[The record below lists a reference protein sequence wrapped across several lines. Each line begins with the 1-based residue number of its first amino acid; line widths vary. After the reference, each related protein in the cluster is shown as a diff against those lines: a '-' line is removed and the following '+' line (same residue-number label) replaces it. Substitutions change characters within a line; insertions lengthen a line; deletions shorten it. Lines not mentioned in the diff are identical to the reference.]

1 MKDCPWE
8 KFKEKDRVSFTAKL
22 VVRCTW
28 ITIIGPWIPERGL
41 RFMTVDNCQRSV
53 LKYSDQDKARTGRV
67 QKN

>member
-22 VVRCTW
+22 IVRYTW
-28 ITIIGPWIPERGL
+28 ITIIGPWIPERRL